1 MPATS
6 RFNQDLRVF
15 PVWRLYG
22 CYFGKSPE
30 GSRIESRNRDGGFSL
45 TIPCGRAS

>member
-15 PVWRLYG
+15 PVRRLYG
-22 CYFGKSPE
+22 YYFGKNLD
-30 GSRIESRNRDGGFSL
+30 GRRIESRNRDGGSV
-45 TIPCGRAS
+45 